1 MRQSQLFTKTLKD
14 APRDEESTNA
24 KLLVRA
30 GFVNKEMAGV
40 YTILPLGIRVMR
52 KIEQIIRD
60 EMIEIGGQEI
70 FMPSLHPSENWKKT
84 GRWDTYDTLFRF
96 QSFYS
101 KIEYGLGPTHE
112 EIVTPLAKRFILSYK
127 DLPKYVF
134 QIHDKFR
141 DEKRAK
147 SGLLRGR
154 EFLMSDLYSFHRD
167 EKDADAYY
175 ETVKASY
182 ERIFQKIGIGEFTY
196 FTFASGGT
204 FSKYSHEF
212 QALTLAGEDEIYI
225 CQLCRVAVNK
235 EIIKEQN
242 VCPECQS
249 PKLQR
254 EKAIEVGNIFK
265 LKTRFSDAFELMYK
279 DEKGVNQ
286 KVLMGCYGIG
296 GTRLM
301 GTIVELFHDD
311 KGILWPKSVAPA
323 LVHLLSLEGGEQKA
337 EKLYEDLLEKGVEV
351 LYDDRKEVSAGEKF
365 VDADLIGIPWR
376 VVVSAKTLEEGKVE
390 IKKRSKQEKGLI
402 DAEEIME
409 YINAP

>member
-1 MRQSQLFTKTLKD
+1 MRQSELFTKTLKN

-96 QSFYS
+96 KSFYS
-101 KIEYGLGPTHE
+101 KIEYALGPTHE
-112 EIVTPLAKRFILSYK
+112 EIVTPLAKHFILSYK

-265 LKTRFSDAFELMYK
+265 LKTRFSDAFGLMYK

-311 KGILWPKSVAPA
+311 KGIVWPRSVAPFA
-323 LVHLLSLEGGEQKA
+323 AHLISLPGGEKA
-337 EKLYEDLLEKGVEV
+337 ADKLYDEFRNEGDVVLYED
-351 LYDDRKEVSAGEKF
+351 RAEVSVGEKF
-365 VDADLIGIPWR
+365 ADADLMGIPYR
-376 VVVSAKTLEEGKVE
+376 VVVSEKTLKTDCAE
-390 IKKRSKQEKGLI
+390 IKERGKERVELI
-402 DAEEIME
+402 PLQKVVK
-409 YINAP
+409 YVVQ